1 MILNIIIRAKI
12 INIGYEK
19 ISKVLDDHLF
29 QYFESANKRAIENE
43 KSKEIVA
50 IVPPIGNISKAIW
63 L

>member
-1 MILNIIIRAKI
+1 MNIIIRAKI
-12 INIGYEK
+12 ISNGREN

-29 QYFESANKRAIENE
+29 QYLESANKRAIENE

-50 IVPPIGNISKAIW
+50 IDPPIVNKSKAIW